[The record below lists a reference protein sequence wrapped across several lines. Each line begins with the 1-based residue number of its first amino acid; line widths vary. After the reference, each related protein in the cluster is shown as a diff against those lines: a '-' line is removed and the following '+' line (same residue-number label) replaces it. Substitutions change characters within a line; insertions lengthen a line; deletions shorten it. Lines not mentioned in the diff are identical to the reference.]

1 MKKNDYELL
10 IVSSQE
16 REKVYCEI
24 YYKGQI
30 FGEISQEND
39 KLLLEIYSCSS
50 SNEWWEMPL
59 EEFQDILDIGKKHL
73 LGEKR

>member
-1 MKKNDYELL
+1 MKINDYELL

-24 YYKGQI
+24 YYKSKI

-39 KLLLEIYSCSS
+39 KLLLEIYSSS
-50 SNEWWEMPL
+50 SNKVCLEIPL
-59 EEFQDILDIGKKHL
+59 EEFQDILDVAKKHL
-73 LGEKR
+73 LGKK